1 MIPRFTDE
9 GLLPPGIHET
19 DLEELREKMGWSRKR
34 QELLEGLE
42 EALELMASCGV
53 VRVYL
58 DGSFATDKDC
68 PNDCE

>member
-19 DLEELREKMGWSRKR
+19 DLEELKEKMSWSRKR
-34 QELLEGLE
+34 QGLLEVLE

-53 VRVYL
+53 
-58 DGSFATDKDC
+58 D
-68 PNDCE
+68 